1 MKILPPAGAQ
11 RSRQL
16 TLLVLLLVVLGIVVW
31 RYVLPETSAASPAV
45 NGPPASNAQVRQAQS
60 APAGSAL
67 LPEAVKLGSLEPVPD
82 APEVTRNPFAFG
94 ATPAPP
100 RPVEPPPQV
109 VQAPPPPPKPQWP
122 PPIQLKLVLIM
133 DGPDG
138 RRQAG
143 LKDPAT
149 GAYYTAAEG
158 MVIDGRYKIVKIAG
172 QSVVI
177 SYVDGSGQR
186 TLVLG
191 G

>member
-31 RYVLPETSAASPAV
+31 RYVLPDTSAASPAV

-94 ATPAPP
+94 ARPAPP
-100 RPVEPPPQV
+100 PPVNPAPQI
-109 VQAPPPPPKPQWP
+109 VQAPPPPPN
-122 PPIQLKLVLIM
+122 
-133 DGPDG
+133 
-138 RRQAG
+138 R
-143 LKDPAT
+143 
-149 GAYYTAAEG
+149 
-158 MVIDGRYKIVKIAG
+158 
-172 QSVVI
+172 
-177 SYVDGSGQR
+177 
-186 TLVLG
+186 
-191 G
+191 